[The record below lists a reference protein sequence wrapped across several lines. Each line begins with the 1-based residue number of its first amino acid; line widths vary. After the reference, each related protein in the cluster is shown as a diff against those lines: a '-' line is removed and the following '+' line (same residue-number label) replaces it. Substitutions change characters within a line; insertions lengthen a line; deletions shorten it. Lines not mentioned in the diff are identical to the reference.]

1 MLADMMLTLISYTII
16 IVILIVFDGFIT
28 GFTFKEIKKYL
39 VLILFFGYAFI
50 VIYHMGGFKK

>member
-1 MLADMMLTLISYTII
+1 MLTDMMLLCSMTKII

-50 VIYHMGGFKK
+50 VIAVFND